1 MAMGE
6 DSRTDLLLSR
16 IGQGDAAAGP
26 TLFAAHRRRLR
37 QMIAVRLDPRLSARL
52 DPSDVLQDVFAEASQ
67 RLADYARQRPIP
79 FYPWLRQIAW
89 QRLVKL
95 HERHV
100 YAEKRSVGREVWRAL
115 NDASAEHLADRLI
128 DSATSPSG
136 RLARKEALDRL
147 ARELARLSERDRE
160 VLILRYLEQLNVAE
174 VAAVLGITESAVK
187 LRHLRALDRL
197 RRLLADDSREVQ

>member
-1 MAMGE
+1 
-6 DSRTDLLLSR
+6 
-16 IGQGDAAAGP
+16 
-26 TLFAAHRRRLR
+26 
-37 QMIAVRLDPRLSARL
+37 
-52 DPSDVLQDVFAEASQ
+52 
-67 RLADYARQRPIP
+67 LADYARQRPIP

-100 YAEKRSVGREVWRAL
+100 YAEKRAVGREVLRAL
-115 NDASAEHLADRLI
+115 NDASSERLADRLV

-136 RLARKEALDRL
+136 RLARKEALGRL
-147 ARELARLSERDRE
+147 GRELARLSERDRE

-197 RRLLADDSREVQ
+197 RRLLADDSSEVR

>member
-1 MAMGE
+1 MGE
-6 DSRTDLLLSR
+6 DSRTDLLLAR

-26 TLFAAHRRRLR
+26 TLFATHRRRLR

-67 RLADYARQRPIP
+67 RLGDYARQRPIP

-115 NDASAEHLADRLI
+115 NDASAEHLAERLI